1 MPFSGDQA
9 VSAMDLTIH
18 ICAVYRQCV
27 EDHIDEELRAVL
39 PKEEGRPVEKPAE
52 AALRQRM

>member
-1 MPFSGDQA
+1 
-9 VSAMDLTIH
+9 MDWTIH
-18 ICAVYRQCV
+18 IGAIHRQCV